1 MKKAS
6 KFISLFIIVLLAFA
20 FVGCKGKRNVKI
32 EVITDETWYGTVIE
46 GTTAWTPA
54 PGWNKGE
61 TFNLGDFKDKIYV
74 EIYKATTYTTKE
86 LSVRIVE
93 EYEPGFLYVSQSE
106 VKDSDSTKDNITP
119 ARAAY
124 NFGSSDE

>member
-6 KFISLFIIVLLAFA
+6 KLALFVFLIAIAVI
-20 FVGCKGKRNVKI
+20 FVGCKGKRNVKLEI
-32 EVITDETWYGTVIE
+32 ITDEQWYGTVIE

-61 TFNLGDFKDKIYV
+61 TYNLGDFKDKIYA
-74 EIYKATTYTTKE
+74 EIYKSTAYTTKT
-86 LSVRIVE
+86 LTVRIVE
-93 EYEPGFLYVSQSE
+93 EYEPGFLYVAQSE

-119 ARAAY
+119 AKVMY
-124 NFGSSDE
+124 NFGSTDK